1 MQINLSGHH
10 VELTDAIRNI
20 ANEKFQK
27 IASHYPHLDSVDV
40 YLTVEK
46 HEQKVEATTQYRGA
60 TLAVQ
65 SSKNDLYAAIGDSV
79 RKLESALSHRKGI
92 TKANLHEKP
101 ILEQPEEAIEE
112 EPEYKGA

>member
-10 VELTDAIRNI
+10 VDLTDSIRNI
-20 ANEKFQK
+20 ATEKFQK

-60 TLAVQ
+60 TLAVH

-79 RKLESALSHRKGI
+79 KKLESALSHRKGV
-92 TKANLHEKP
+92 TKANLHDKP
-101 ILEQPEEAIEE
+101 VLVEAEPNDPEEEE
-112 EPEYKGA
+112 Y

>member
-1 MQINLSGHH
+1 MQLNLSGHH

-27 IASHYPHLDSVDV
+27 IASHYPHLDSVDL

-65 SSKNDLYAAIGDSV
+65 SSKHDLYAAIGDSV
-79 RKLESALSHRKGI
+79 RKLESALSHRKGV
-92 TKANLHEKP
+92 TKANLHDKP
-101 ILEQPEEAIEE
+101 NLVEADEPE
-112 EPEYKGA
+112 EPEEEY